1 MAIVVQE
8 LIREVVTYLVLK
20 RNLIFVAIV
29 DSSVQYSVMY
39 DLFGRNYPFST
50 IVKEPYDNLMSSIC
64 NTTACSI
71 ISEKDLPCCDFIFLM
86 LNMYSM
92 K

>member
-39 DLFGRNYPFST
+39 DLFDQNYPFST
-50 IVKEPYDNLMSSIC
+50 IVKEPYDKFGVFYLQYDGVFN
-64 NTTACSI
+64 N
-71 ISEKDLPCCDFIFLM
+71 
-86 LNMYSM
+86 
-92 K
+92 